1 VVRVRVAALAIRGDL
16 VLLARHV
23 RNGRTSYLLPG
34 GGLEADETAREALA
48 RELREEA
55 SVACSIGDLVY
66 VIEAR
71 APSGS
76 KHLVQLVFSTEIH
89 GEVGASTDA
98 RVAAC
103 EWHDVESLRTL
114 DLHPSVGATL
124 AGDLRGGGA
133 PPCRYLEAPW
143 VV

>member
-1 VVRVRVAALAIRGDL
+1 VVRVRVAALAIRGDR

-23 RNGRTSYLLPG
+23 KNARTSYLLPG
-34 GGLEADETAREALA
+34 GGLETGETAREALA

-55 SVACSIGDLVY
+55 SVASSIGDLVY
-66 VIEAR
+66 VVEAR

-76 KHLVQLVFSTEIH
+76 KHLVQLVFSTDIE
-89 GEVGASTDA
+89 GEVGASTDS

-114 DLHPSVGATL
+114 DLHPSIGAIL
-124 AGDLRGGGA
+124 ADDLRGSGA
-133 PPCRYLEAPW
+133 PPCRYLVAPW